1 MTYTPLKHIIFIPGP
16 PWGHLRPGLKT
27 ALRMTEKFQ
36 DLFISLFV
44 YSTEMSKATKYLNA
58 QPSVYSRRIRL
69 VTATSNEGD
78 PAMSPG
84 NEIEMI
90 NSLQN
95 AFKLWMTSETQQ
107 PTIIQLDGQ
116 PINAPSLI
124 MEDIFGG
131 GAALACKDVHQLPI
145 VAWWLMSAASL
156 MSVVG
161 GRNDDENLDISETM
175 VQNGAEAKN
184 ILAKGGENSS
194 QDSSNK
200 LICIPGIP
208 PFYEWEAATQD
219 LPFMGPIMGYLLER
233 FKNMFKHADTVVCG
247 TTFEYEPITASA
259 VSSAFKIT
267 PFFIGPSVDLTSP
280 HQPDPESPVTQFLD
294 RAYTE
299 QGAHSVIYIAFGTF
313 FFPPPSS
320 MSLLMAAMDE
330 IPKAGF
336 KFIFARSSERA
347 QLDQAWMDMHVQ
359 AGNAIFPEW
368 TNQTAVLEHPAMHYF
383 LSHGGWNSC
392 TEAIVRGIP
401 MIFWPIM
408 GDQPLDAMQIANVH
422 DCGFELLQVR
432 TGPAQSVAYQNG
444 TDVKIVG
451 TEDAV
456 REEMRRIIAL
466 SKGPRGEHQRANMRL
481 LGKVVADSLGSG
493 GSGDMGLER
502 FGKGLGLV

>member
-1 MTYTPLKHIIFIPGP
+1 MTYTPLKHIVFIPGP
-16 PWGHLRPGLKT
+16 PW
-27 ALRMTEKFQ
+27 A
-36 DLFISLFV
+36 LFI
-44 YSTEMSKATKYLNA
+44 YSTEVSKATKYVNA
-58 QPSVYSRRIRL
+58 QPSTSTRRIRI
-69 VTATSNEGD
+69 VTATSNKGD
-78 PAMSPG
+78 PPISPG
-84 NEIEMI
+84 NEAEMI
-90 NSLQN
+90 PSLEQ
-95 AFKLWMTSETQQ
+95 AFNLWMTNEFEQ

-124 MEDIFGG
+124 IEDIVAAGV
-131 GAALACKDVHQLPI
+131 ALACQDVHRIPV
-145 VAWWLMSAASL
+145 VAWWLMSAAAL
-156 MSVVG
+156 IQFVG
-161 GRNDDENLDISETM
+161 GGSDGQSVDIAGDKQAVTRVDESYS
-175 VQNGAEAKN
+175 Q
-184 ILAKGGENSS
+184 NSS
-194 QDSSNK
+194 NRLVS
-200 LICIPGIP
+200 IPGVP
-208 PFYEWEAATQD
+208 LFYECELDSQD
-219 LPFMGPIMGYLLER
+219 PQTMESIMRNIAER
-233 FKNMFKHADTVVCG
+233 FKNVLKHAEGIICG
-247 TTFEYEPITASA
+247 TTVEFEPITAFA
-259 VSSAFKIT
+259 VSSTFNIT

-299 QGAHSVIYIAFGTF
+299 QGAHSVIYIAFGTV

-392 TEAIVRGIP
+392 TEAI
-401 MIFWPIM
+401 
-408 GDQPLDAMQIANVH
+408 GDQPLDAMQIAGVH

-456 REEMRRIIAL
+456 REEMRRILAL

-481 LGKVVADSLGSG
+481 LGKVVADSLGPG

-502 FGKGLGLV
+502 FGKALGLV